1 MLQVTVDSKRL
12 VRKYLALATVSYFRN
27 YNKIIAHRNS
37 LVSLRHFVVIL
48 GGGGVSVNFTDAYA
62 LLEWA
67 DYMKLYV
74 RATKHKV
81 NTCHEHLI
89 CLDLELTPTEV
100 YGII

>member
-48 GGGGVSVNFTDAYA
+48 GGGGSQRQ
-62 LLEWA
+62 
-67 DYMKLYV
+67 LY
-74 RATKHKV
+74 
-81 NTCHEHLI
+81 
-89 CLDLELTPTEV
+89 
-100 YGII
+100 